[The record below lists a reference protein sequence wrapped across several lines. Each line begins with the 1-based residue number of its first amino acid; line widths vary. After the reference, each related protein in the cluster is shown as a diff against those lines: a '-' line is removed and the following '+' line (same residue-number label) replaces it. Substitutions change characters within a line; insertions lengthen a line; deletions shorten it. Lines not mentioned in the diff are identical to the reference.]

1 MKKRNFQTVFMLL
14 LILLCGTN
22 IACGNQ
28 KTSQDTPEEKTD
40 EAVSI
45 INDAVVLRNELFER
59 VNSKEIESPKKHY
72 KAISQDLLKGVD
84 ALFIRIS
91 GLTK

>member
-1 MKKRNFQTVFMLL
+1 MASLRTIKKDIDFLVSEVISDCWVFMY
-14 LILLCGTN
+14 IN
-22 IACGNQ
+22 
-28 KTSQDTPEEKTD
+28 PEEKTD

-59 VNSKEIESPKKHY
+59 VKSKEIESPKKHY

>member
-1 MKKRNFQTVFMLL
+1 MASLRTIKKDIDFLVSEVISDCWVFMY
-14 LILLCGTN
+14 IN
-22 IACGNQ
+22 
-28 KTSQDTPEEKTD
+28 PEEKTD

>member
-1 MKKRNFQTVFMLL
+1 MYIN
-14 LILLCGTN
+14 
-22 IACGNQ
+22 
-28 KTSQDTPEEKTD
+28 PEEKTD

-59 VNSKEIESPKKHY
+59 VNSKEIESPKKHF

>member
-1 MKKRNFQTVFMLL
+1 MASLRTIKKDIDFLVSEVISDCWVFM
-14 LILLCGTN
+14 N
-22 IACGNQ
+22 IN
-28 KTSQDTPEEKTD
+28 PEKKTD

-59 VNSKEIESPKKHY
+59 VNSKEIESPKKHF

>member
-1 MKKRNFQTVFMLL
+1 MASLRTIKKDIDFLVSEVISDCWVFMY
-14 LILLCGTN
+14 IN
-22 IACGNQ
+22 
-28 KTSQDTPEEKTD
+28 PEEKTD

-45 INDAVVLRNELFER
+45 INDAVALRNELFER

>member
-1 MKKRNFQTVFMLL
+1 MASLRTIKKDIDFLVSEVISDCWVFMY
-14 LILLCGTN
+14 IN
-22 IACGNQ
+22 
-28 KTSQDTPEEKTD
+28 PEEKTD

-59 VNSKEIESPKKHY
+59 VNVKDVENPKKHF
-72 KAISQDLLKGVD
+72 KAISQDLLRGVD

-91 GLTK
+91 ELTK

>member
-1 MKKRNFQTVFMLL
+1 MASLRTIKKDIDFLVSEVISDCWVFMY
-14 LILLCGTN
+14 IN
-22 IACGNQ
+22 
-28 KTSQDTPEEKTD
+28 PEENTD

>member
-1 MKKRNFQTVFMLL
+1 MASLRTIKKDIDFLVSEVISDCWVFMY
-14 LILLCGTN
+14 IN
-22 IACGNQ
+22 
-28 KTSQDTPEEKTD
+28 PEEKTD

-72 KAISQDLLKGVD
+72 RLSARIFLKG
-84 ALFIRIS
+84 
-91 GLTK
+91 LTLCLSE

>member
-1 MKKRNFQTVFMLL
+1 MASLRTIKKDIDFLVSEVISDCWVFMY
-14 LILLCGTN
+14 IN
-22 IACGNQ
+22 
-28 KTSQDTPEEKTD
+28 PEEKTD

-59 VNSKEIESPKKHY
+59 VNSKEIECPKKHY